1 MNSVLNTVNRS
12 PQGLTFNSFHFLVFC
27 VLGVTVVRL
36 LGGSRLKKWAILA
49 LNVYFLAQVVTGPA
63 PFIFLAGLLLL
74 TYLLGELRVRCPHR
88 VPRSVLPA
96 AVLLLWALLFAVKDP
111 LFAVAAN
118 PFHYY
123 QVLFIGFSYIV
134 FRCIQYVMDV
144 ETFESRSLVTL
155 VNFVVFFPTLFAG
168 PLERYE
174 VFQQFQD
181 GPGAAEDTSV
191 LWGLHR
197 IASGLVKKYVLADN
211 LMVFGF
217 FSMPLDRPWPAGM
230 LWIGVLSQLALL
242 YLDFSGY
249 CDIAA
254 GLCRL
259 MGLPLVENFNRP
271 WLARDIQDFWNRWN
285 ISLSNFFRD
294 YFFSPL
300 SHLII
305 YHARRQYQFY
315 LMTLIYFAT
324 MVLIALWHGLTA
336 GFLAFGVLHG
346 LALVAFQA
354 GKRLRAAGWSWWP
367 PAAPDSALGTALAR
381 GALYCFVSFSL
392 VPGYCGVRAGWRIVS
407 TMAGH

>member
-1 MNSVLNTVNRS
+1 MNSVLNVVNRS
-12 PQGLTFNSFHFLVFC
+12 AQGLTFNSLHFLVFC
-27 VLGVTVVRL
+27 LVGVTVVRA
-36 LGGSRLKKWAILA
+36 LGCSRMKKWALLG
-49 LNVYFLAQVVTGPA
+49 LNVYFLAQVVTGLP
-63 PFIFLAGLLLL
+63 PVIMLASLLLA
-74 TYLLGELRVRCPHR
+74 TYAVGELRVRCPDR
-88 VPRSVLPA
+88 VPRFVLPA
-96 AVLLLWALLFAVKDP
+96 TVLLLWALLFAVKDP

-144 ETFESRSLVTL
+144 ETFASRSLVTL

-181 GPGAAEDTSV
+181 GPGAAGEPPV
-191 LWGLHR
+191 LAGLHR
-197 IASGLVKKYVLADN
+197 IATGLVKKYVLADN
-211 LMVFGF
+211 LMAFGF
-217 FSMPLDRPWPAGM
+217 FSMPLDRPWPPGM

-271 WLARDIQDFWNRWN
+271 WQARDIQDFWNRWN

-300 SHLII
+300 SHLVI
-305 YHARRQYQFY
+305 YHARRYQFW
-315 LMTLIYFAT
+315 LMTLVYFAT

-346 LALVAFQA
+346 LALVAFQV
-354 GKRLRAAGWSWWP
+354 GKRLRVAGWSRWP
-367 PAAPDSALGTALAR
+367 AGAADSALWAALAR
-381 GALYCFVSFSL
+381 GGLYCFVSFSL

-407 TMAGH
+407 SMAGY